1 MSVNRRKGCWGIAI
15 LLMCLVLTACGQA
28 APSKPSTSTSN
39 AHTNNQSN
47 DVSQLNWRV
56 PEFRYTD
63 QNGQAFGLS
72 QLKGKVWLAN
82 LIFTRCPDICPP
94 MTSNMARI
102 QKALDQAGLKVD
114 IVSFSVDPSYD
125 KPDKLRAFAKE
136 HGAKT
141 DNWHFL
147 TGYSD
152 EEIRNFAQSA
162 FKQDLMRSET
172 NGTVMISHTARFY
185 LIGPDGRVM
194 KIYDGL
200 RPDEKAI
207 VNDIRQLQ
215 K

>member
-1 MSVNRRKGCWGIAI
+1 MSVSIRKGCLGIAI
-15 LLMCLVLTACGQA
+15 LLLCLVMTACGQA
-28 APSKPSTSTSN
+28 APSKSSAPTPR
-39 AHTNNQSN
+39 AHVNNQSN
-47 DVSQLNWRV
+47 DVSHLNWRV

-63 QNGQAFGLS
+63 QNGRAFGLS

-94 MTSNMARI
+94 MTSNMARV
-102 QKALDQAGLKVD
+102 QKALNQAGLKAD

-125 KPDKLRAFAKE
+125 KPDKLRAFAEE

-152 EEIRNFAQSA
+152 EEIRKFAQSA

-172 NGTVMISHTARFY
+172 NGTVMVSHTARFY